1 MTDSKGFTWI
11 TEVRIVPYDPSW
23 PDQFEAEAEILR
35 QLLGESA
42 LAIHH
47 VGSTA
52 VQGLSAKPVVDLM
65 VEVPDLT
72 LVQSMTSEF
81 EAAGYEV
88 RGEGG
93 ILGRHFVTR
102 NAAGQRTHDIH
113 IFPTGHREL
122 EQMILFRD
130 RMREDPEEAQAYSE
144 LKRRLAERY
153 KQDPVR
159 YTQEK
164 TDFIVNAVRR
174 QREKMAGRGHLE

>member
-42 LAIHH
+42 LPIHH

-52 VQGLSAKPVVDLM
+52 VPGLSAKPVVDLM
-65 VEVPDLT
+65 VEVPELT

-93 ILGRHFVTR
+93 IPGRHFVTR
-102 NAAGQRTHDIH
+102 NAAGQRTHDVH
-113 IFPTGHREL
+113 IFPAGHREL
-122 EQMILFRD
+122 QHMLLFRD
-130 RMREDPEEAQAYSE
+130 RMRENPEEARAYSE
-144 LKRRLAERY
+144 LKHRLAERY
-153 KQDPVR
+153 REDPDR

-164 TDFIVNAVRR
+164 SKFIVDAIWR
-174 QREKMAGRGHLE
+174 QREKLASR